1 MGKKITNESV
11 IEKCKTVHGDKYDYS
26 NLEYVNSKT
35 PLTIICKEHGEFRQ
49 LLCNH
54 LKGCGCPKCG
64 GNNRM
69 KTEDYVSHIKSKC
82 NNSNILFD
90 KVKYINNHTPI
101 TLECKIH
108 GEWNTLP
115 TSLNKNIECPE
126 CQKIR
131 LHDKFAKTTEEFVE
145 KAKIVH
151 KNKYNY
157 SKVEYN
163 DNKTKVC
170 IVCPKHGDFWQLP
183 NDHLRGQGC
192 PKCGQNSMWNKRGRM
207 TTDKIVKRFIEAHGD
222 KYIYDNVNYI
232 SPRDKVEI
240 ICKKHGSFLQ
250 LPYSHLQGCGCP
262 KCGLETLSKR
272 FTKTTEKFIT
282 ETKNVHGNL
291 YDYSKVDY
299 KNSATKVE
307 IICKKHGSFWQN
319 PMSHLKG
326 IKCPMCYAEL
336 SVSKNE
342 IDFQHY
348 VKNLCVG
355 DDVKFNVRN
364 IIPPLELDIV
374 NETKKVAIEYDGLYW
389 HSDIKLKD
397 PLYHLNKTNLC
408 ANKGYRLIHI
418 FEDEWLN
425 KMECVES
432 LIEESMGKTPNV
444 ISADDCICTKIS
456 LDRYINFVN
465 DNCIED
471 NCLAENAYGLLF
483 KNELLSVIG
492 VNSMEDKA
500 YGIVLHCNKLHY
512 SVING
517 VKKILNE
524 FINDSHPS
532 KIIAEIDKRFYNG
545 SEYVDCGFSHSVN
558 TRPQTFYTLNGK
570 NKIKTVDAS
579 KMNDYHKIYDCGK
592 AIFELNI

>member
-11 IEKCKTVHGDKYDYS
+11 IEKCKAVNGDRYDYS
-26 NLEYVNSKT
+26 KLEYINSKT

-69 KTEDYVSHIKSKC
+69 KTEEYVSRIKSKC
-82 NNSNILFD
+82 NCPNILFD
-90 KVKYINNHTPI
+90 KVEYINNHTPI
-101 TLECKIH
+101 TLVCKIH

-131 LHDKFAKTTEEFVE
+131 LHNKYAKTTKEFIKE
-145 KAKIVH
+145 AYDVH
-151 KNKYNY
+151 QNKYDY
-157 SKVEYN
+157 SRVGYK

-170 IVCPKHGDFWQLP
+170 IICSIHGEFWQNP

-192 PKCGQNSMWNKRGRM
+192 PKCGQDLMWNKRGRM
-207 TTDKIVKRFIEAHGD
+207 TTEKIVKRFIEVHGD
-222 KYIYDNVNYI
+222 KYNYDNVNYI
-232 SPRDKVEI
+232 SSNDKVEI
-240 ICKKHGSFLQ
+240 VCKKHGTFLQ
-250 LPYSHLQGCGCP
+250 LPYAHIQGCGCP

-272 FTKTTEKFIT
+272 FAKTTDEFIT
-282 ETKNVHGNL
+282 EAKEVHGNL

-342 IDFQHY
+342 IEFQHF
-348 VKNLCVG
+348 VKNLCIG

-364 IIPPLELDIV
+364 IISPLELDIV
-374 NETKKVAIEYDGLYW
+374 NETKKIAIEYDGLYW
-389 HSDIKLKD
+389 HSNAKLKD

-408 ANKGYRLIHI
+408 TDKGYRLIHI
-418 FEDEWLN
+418 FEDEWVD
-425 KMECVES
+425 KKEFVKS
-432 LIEESMGKTPNV
+432 LIEEVMNKMPNV
-444 ISADDCICTKIS
+444 ISADDCTCTKIS
-456 LDRYINFVN
+456 LDKYTNFVN
-465 DNCIED
+465 DNSIENND
-471 NCLAENAYGLLF
+471 SIDITYGLYYS
-483 KNELLSVIG
+483 NELVSVIG
-492 VNSMEDKA
+492 IQNIGNKVYKIILYCS
-500 YGIVLHCNKLHY
+500 KLHY
-512 SVING
+512 SVNG
-517 VKKILNE
+517 DLQKMLNW
-524 FINDSHPS
+524 FINEYSPT
-532 KIIAEIDKRFYNG
+532 KIIAEVNKRFYDG
-545 SEYVDCGFSHSVN
+545 SEYADCGFSHVVD
-558 TRPQTFYTLNGK
+558 TQPLAFYTLHGK
-570 NKIKTVDAS
+570 DRLKVINNS
-579 KMNDYHKIYDCGK
+579 KLDEYHKIYDCGME
-592 AIFELNI
+592 IFELNI